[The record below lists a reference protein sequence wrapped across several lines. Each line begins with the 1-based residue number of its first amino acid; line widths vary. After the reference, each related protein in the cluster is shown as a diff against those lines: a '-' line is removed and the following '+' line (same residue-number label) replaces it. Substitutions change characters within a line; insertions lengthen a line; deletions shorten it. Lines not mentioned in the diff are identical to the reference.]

1 VLGSTS
7 AGHTADGRPAGEASL
22 GPSCG
27 IALDQAGDIL
37 VSDSALNEHGQI
49 FGYNRVRVLAAAGG
63 VGYGRSMTAGYV
75 YTIAGGLHSG
85 YSGDDGRAVDA
96 LLRVPSGLAV
106 DHYGNVAVADS
117 YNNRIRVV
125 AERSGTFFGQQPWQ
139 PARWTLARR
148 RRQ

>member
-1 VLGSTS
+1 M
-7 AGHTADGRPAGEASL
+7 
-22 GPSCG
+22 
-27 IALDQAGDIL
+27 
-37 VSDSALNEHGQI
+37 
-49 FGYNRVRVLAAAGG
+49 
-63 VGYGRSMTAGYV
+63 GYGRSMTAGYV
-75 YTIAGGLHSG
+75 YTIAGGLRSG